1 MTNIAIILL
10 SFLIGSIPSAY
21 IFTRVLNKQD
31 IRTVGT
37 GNVGTMNTLRYVGV
51 KPGLYTFLT
60 DFLKGIVIVLIAKYS
75 PTAYLPIYALLGGIL
90 GHNHSPF
97 IGFKGGKGFATLM
110 GGLILISP
118 ITLGS
123 LLLIATI
130 LLKFTDNPRNA
141 QGYAILMFPFVFLV
155 HGFTMPYIIA
165 GTLIALIIFNKH
177 IPHIFPSNEN
187 EQTNLTN

>member
-21 IFTRVLNKQD
+21 IFTRMINKQD

-37 GNVGTMNTLRYVGV
+37 GNVGTMNTLRYVGF
-51 KPGLYTFLT
+51 KPGLYTFIADL
-60 DFLKGIVIVLIAKYS
+60 LKGMSIVLIAKIS
-75 PTAYLPIYALLGGIL
+75 PSDSLPIFALLAGIL

-123 LLLIATI
+123 LLLIATV

-141 QGYAILMFPFVFLV
+141 QGYAILMFPFVFLI
-155 HGFTMPYIIA
+155 HGFGIAYIIA
-165 GTLIALIIFNKH
+165 GTFIALIIFNKH
-177 IPHIFPSNEN
+177 IPHIFPSREHSTMN
-187 EQTNLTN
+187 